1 MKTESNN
8 DATMANAAAAGAA
21 AAATAATGHAA
32 PPLWVRLCHWTN
44 APVFLVMLTSG
55 WQIYDAD
62 PFWISGFPHYLK
74 LGGSLPGAL
83 LWHFAGMWLLA
94 ANGLV
99 ALTLLA
105 ATGRL
110 RRLYLSLGA
119 SHRSGGERSR
129 VQKIAYLG
137 VLSLLTLV
145 ILSGLSIWK
154 PVQLQLLTDAFG
166 GYQTARQVHF
176 ICMSL
181 LALFVAG
188 HICLALLSPRLLLA
202 MLGLKRRAS

>member
-1 MKTESNN
+1 MTTAS
-8 DATMANAAAAGAA
+8 TTVSPGAA
-21 AAATAATGHAA
+21 PGTTDA

-44 APVFLVMLTSG
+44 AAVFAVMLASG
-55 WQIYDAD
+55 WQIYNAD
-62 PFWISGFPHYLK
+62 PFWIDGFASYLT

-94 ANGLV
+94 ANGIV
-99 ALTLLA
+99 ALTLLV

-110 RRLYLSLGA
+110 RRMYLSPDAG
-119 SHRSGGERSR
+119 RSR

-137 VLSLLTLV
+137 VLALLVLI

-154 PVQLQLLTDAFG
+154 PVQLQLLTQAFG
-166 GYQTARQVHF
+166 GYQMARQAHF
-176 ICMSL
+176 ICMAL
-181 LALFVAG
+181 LATFAGG

-202 MLGLKRRAS
+202 MLGLKRSAS

>member
-1 MKTESNN
+1 MMTESNKHV
-8 DATMANAAAAGAA
+8 TMVNAAAADAA
-21 AAATAATGHAA
+21 VAAKATAGHAA

-44 APVFLVMLTSG
+44 AAVFLVMLTSG
-55 WQIYDAD
+55 WQIHDAD
-62 PFWISGFPHYLK
+62 PFWISGFPHFLK

-83 LWHFAGMWLLA
+83 MWHFAGMWVLA
-94 ANGLV
+94 FNGLV

-105 ATGRL
+105 VTGRL

-119 SHRSGGERSR
+119 SHQSEERSR

-166 GYQTARQVHF
+166 GYQMARQVHF

-181 LALFVAG
+181 LAMFVAG
-188 HICLALLSPRLLLA
+188 HVCLALLSPRLLLA

>member
-1 MKTESNN
+1 MTTELI
-8 DATMANAAAAGAA
+8 T
-21 AAATAATGHAA
+21 AAATAATMTGHAA

-44 APVFLVMLTSG
+44 AAVFLVMLTSG
-55 WQIYDAD
+55 WQIYNAD
-62 PFWISGFPHYLK
+62 PFWIDGFASYLT

-83 LWHFAGMWLLA
+83 MWHFAGMWLLA
-94 ANGLV
+94 INGLV

-110 RRLYLSLGA
+110 RRLYLSLGS
-119 SHRSGGERSR
+119 SHGRTSGERSR

-154 PVQLQLLTDAFG
+154 PVQLQLLTQAFG
-166 GYQTARQVHF
+166 GYQMARQVHF

-181 LALFVAG
+181 LATFVAG
-188 HICLALLSPRLLLA
+188 HVCLALLSPRLLLA
-202 MLGLKRRAS
+202 MLGLKRSAV

>member
-1 MKTESNN
+1 MTTVST
-8 DATMANAAAAGAA
+8 ATS
-21 AAATAATGHAA
+21 TASAREPACA

-44 APVFLVMLTSG
+44 AAVFAVMLTGG
-55 WQIYDAD
+55 WQIYNAD
-62 PFWISGFPHYLK
+62 PFWIDGFAGYLT

-99 ALTLLA
+99 ALTLLI

-110 RRLYLSLGA
+110 RRMYLSLDAGHA
-119 SHRSGGERSR
+119 GGERSQ

-137 VLSLLTLV
+137 VLVLLALI

-154 PVQLQLLTDAFG
+154 PVQLQLLTQAFG
-166 GYQTARQVHF
+166 GYQMARQVHF

-181 LALFVAG
+181 LAMFAGG

-202 MLGLKRRAS
+202 MLGLKRSAS

>member
-1 MKTESNN
+1 MTTISTT
-8 DATMANAAAAGAA
+8 AVAAHG
-21 AAATAATGHAA
+21 T
-32 PPLWVRLCHWTN
+32 PPPWVRLCHWTN
-44 APVFLVMLTSG
+44 AAVFAVMLTSG
-55 WQIYDAD
+55 WKIYNAD
-62 PFWISGFPHYLK
+62 PFWIDGFASYLT

-99 ALTLLA
+99 ALTLLV

-119 SHRSGGERSR
+119 AHAGAERSR

-137 VLSLLTLV
+137 VLSLLVLIV
-145 ILSGLSIWK
+145 LSGLSIWK
-154 PVQLQLLTDAFG
+154 PVQLQLLTQAFG
-166 GYQTARQVHF
+166 GYQMARQVHF

-181 LALFVAG
+181 LAMFVAG
-188 HICLALLSPRLLLA
+188 HVCLALLSPRLLLA
-202 MLGLKRRAS
+202 MLGVKRSAS

>member
-1 MKTESNN
+1 MT
-8 DATMANAAAAGAA
+8 
-21 AAATAATGHAA
+21 TAI
-32 PPLWVRLCHWTN
+32 PPLWVRLCHWIN
-44 APVFLVMLTSG
+44 AIVFVVMLTSG
-55 WQIYDAD
+55 WQIYNAD
-62 PFWISGFPHYLK
+62 PFWIDGFSRRLT

-94 ANGLV
+94 ANGLLALMLLV
-99 ALTLLA
+99 AS
-105 ATGRL
+105 GRL

-119 SHRSGGERSR
+119 GHAGGERSR

-137 VLSLLTLV
+137 VLSLLALV

-154 PVQLQLLTDAFG
+154 PVQLQLLTQAFG
-166 GYQTARQVHF
+166 GYQMARQAHF

-181 LALFVAG
+181 LAMFAAG

-202 MLGLKRRAS
+202 MLGLKRNAS

>member
-1 MKTESNN
+1 M
-8 DATMANAAAAGAA
+8 
-21 AAATAATGHAA
+21 TAAA

-44 APVFLVMLTSG
+44 AAVFAVMLTSG
-55 WQIYDAD
+55 WQIYNAD
-62 PFWISGFPHYLK
+62 PFWIDGFPGRLT

-99 ALTLLA
+99 AVTLLVA
-105 ATGRL
+105 SGRL
-110 RRLYLSLGA
+110 RRLYLPLGA
-119 SHRSGGERSR
+119 APAGGERTR

-137 VLSLLTLV
+137 VLALLALV

-154 PVQLQLLTDAFG
+154 PVQLQWLTQAFG
-166 GYQTARQVHF
+166 GYQMARQAHF
-176 ICMSL
+176 ACMAL
-181 LALFVAG
+181 LAAFACG

-202 MLGLKRRAS
+202 MLGLKRKAT

>member
-1 MKTESNN
+1 MSRPP
-8 DATMANAAAAGAA
+8 ARAASAAPPAA
-21 AAATAATGHAA
+21 VAAHAA

-44 APVFLVMLTSG
+44 AAVFVVMLTSG
-55 WQIYDAD
+55 WQIYNAD
-62 PFWISGFPHYLK
+62 PFWIDGFAGYLT

-83 LWHFAGMWLLA
+83 MWHFAGMWLLA

-119 SHRSGGERSR
+119 GHVGGERSR
-129 VQKIAYLG
+129 VQKVAYLG
-137 VLSLLTLV
+137 VLSLLVLV
-145 ILSGLSIWK
+145 ALSGVSIWK
-154 PVQLQLLTDAFG
+154 PVQLQWLTQAFG
-166 GYQTARQVHF
+166 GYQMARQVHF

-181 LALFVAG
+181 LAMFVAG
-188 HICLALLSPRLLLA
+188 HVCLALLSPRLLLA
-202 MLGLKRRAS
+202 MLGLKRSAS